1 MTPGT
6 RVRIVGEYYPDAELS
21 VGATGVVVT
30 DNEDYV
36 DVVMDT
42 NFTRSGD
49 NRWPF
54 YVTELEVIE

>member
-6 RVRIVGEYYPDAELS
+6 RVRIVGEYYPNEELRGKTGTVVDWDGNCAE
-21 VGATGVVVT
+21 
-30 DNEDYV
+30 
-36 DVVMDT
+36 VVMDSGFQK
-42 NFTRSGD
+42 NGD

>member
-21 VGATGVVVT
+21 RGATGVVADIDGDFITVI
-30 DNEDYV
+30 
-36 DVVMDT
+36 MDS
-42 NFTRSGD
+42 NFTKAVD

-54 YVTELEVIE
+54 YTYELEVIE

>member
-21 VGATGVVVT
+21 VGATATVV
-30 DNEDYV
+30 EV
-36 DVVMDT
+36 DGDFITVIMDT
-42 NFTRSGD
+42 NFTKAGD

-54 YVTELEVIE
+54 YITELEVIE

>member
-21 VGATGVVVT
+21 VGATGVV
-30 DNEDYV
+30 EEV
-36 DVVMDT
+36 DGDFITVIMDT
-42 NFTRSGD
+42 NFTKSGD